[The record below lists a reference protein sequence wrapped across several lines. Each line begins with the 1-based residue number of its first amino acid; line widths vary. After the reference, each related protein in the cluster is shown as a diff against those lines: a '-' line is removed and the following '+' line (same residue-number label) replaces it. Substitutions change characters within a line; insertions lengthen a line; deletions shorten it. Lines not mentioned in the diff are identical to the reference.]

1 MSEPPPHERFAPVAK
16 VSIRTLA
23 AVALVACAA
32 LVLAATASADRAQ
45 EDALAARYA
54 PVVRVV
60 SHTPCTTGK
69 PYLPIDV
76 NLLFGKPTVAL
87 RGPWTDGNLVKI
99 GPTAKDLS
107 DELWE
112 YHLDFPGNPLEPGC
126 TYADWERRLVGPRAP
141 AMYAHVATDP
151 ERPGKLALQYWFFY
165 VFNQWNNLHE
175 GDWEMLQLNFDAS
188 TAAEALQRSPLE
200 VGFSQHEGA
209 ERAAWTDAKLERVDG
224 THPVVHPAAG
234 SHANFFGESLYLGSA
249 ADEGVGC
256 DDTRAPTFDIRP
268 VIHTIPTDPA
278 AARAEYPW
286 IAYQGHWGELQPA
299 FYNGPTGPNLK
310 EQWTAPIRWSEIW
323 RDRTYTVPGGA
334 AYGRDATDFFC
345 KAVGRGSS
353 ALVRFVNKPIEFG
366 LVLLGILTLL
376 IVLIVRATWT
386 PTAPLRVAHRRAWGQ
401 ILTASGRMYVSRI
414 RLFVGIG
421 LVVIPISVLITLLQ
435 ALVLRATSIFG
446 VQTGGESSGLLALLV
461 LAIGTALTLLGLG
474 LVQAACTRAL
484 VEIDQGRTVS
494 PLGAYRLVYDSV
506 APLCAALLLASVIV
520 SLLASSVLLIPFAVW
535 LAGRWSLIAPAV
547 EVEELSWTV
556 AIRRSGRLVRRRWLK
571 VASLIVAGGALVIVG
586 GPLIGA
592 LLILATNAP
601 FWLVNVIAGVIY
613 AVTMPLVGL
622 TTAYVYFDART
633 RGELDAESRV
643 VALPAEI
650 DLYA

>member
-1 MSEPPPHERFAPVAK
+1 
-16 VSIRTLA
+16 
-23 AVALVACAA
+23 VALLACGA
-32 LVLAATASADRAQ
+32 LVLAPAASADRAQ

-54 PVVRVV
+54 PVVRIV
-60 SHTPCTTGK
+60 SHTSCAPDK
-69 PYLPIDV
+69 PFLPIDV
-76 NLLFGKPTVAL
+76 NLLFANPTVAL
-87 RGPWTDGNLVKI
+87 RGPWGGGDLVKI
-99 GPTAKDLS
+99 APTAKDLS
-107 DELWE
+107 SELFQ
-112 YHLDFPGNPLEPGC
+112 YHLDYPGNALEPGC
-126 TYADWERRLVGPRAP
+126 TYAEWQRRLVGSRAP

-165 VFNQWNNLHE
+165 VYNQWNNLHE

-188 TAAEALQRSPLE
+188 TAAEALQRSPYE

-209 ERAAWTDAKLERVDG
+209 ERADWTDPKLERVDG

-234 SHANFFGESLYLGSA
+234 SHANFFGESLYLGSS

-268 VIHTIPTDPA
+268 IVHTIPTDPA
-278 AARAEYPW
+278 AASAAYPW

-310 EQWTAPIRWSEIW
+310 DQWTAPIRWSELW
-323 RDRTYTVPGGA
+323 RDHTYTVPGGTA
-334 AYGRDATDFFC
+334 FGRDATDFFC
-345 KAVGRGSS
+345 TAVGRGSS
-353 ALVRFVNKPIEFG
+353 ALVRAVAKPLEVG
-366 LVLLGILTLL
+366 LVLLGILLL
-376 IVLIVRATWT
+376 LVFLIVRATWT

-421 LVVIPISVLITLLQ
+421 LVVIPISLLITLLQ
-435 ALVLRATSIFG
+435 AVVLRATSIFG
-446 VQTGGESSGLLALLV
+446 VQTGGEGNGLLALFV

-484 VEIDQGRTVS
+484 VEIDQGRSIS

-506 APLCAALLLASVIV
+506 APLCGALVVASVVV
-520 SLLASSVLLIPFAVW
+520 SLLASSIFLIPLAVW
-535 LAGRWSLIAPAV
+535 LEGRWALIAPAV
-547 EVEELSWTV
+547 EIEELSATV
-556 AIRRSGRLVRRRWLK
+556 AIRRSGRLVRGRWLK
-571 VASLIVAGGALVIVG
+571 VASLIVAVGAIVIVG

-592 LLILATNAP
+592 VLILATNAP
-601 FWLVNVIAGVIY
+601 FWIVNVIAGLIY
-613 AVTMPLVGL
+613 AVTMPFVGL

-633 RGELDAESRV
+633 RGELEAESRV

>member
-1 MSEPPPHERFAPVAK
+1 VTR
-16 VSIRTLA
+16 LA
-23 AVALVACAA
+23 AVALLALGA
-32 LVLAATASADRAQ
+32 LVLAPAAWADRAQ

-54 PVVRVV
+54 PVVRIV
-60 SHTPCTTGK
+60 SHTPCATGK

-87 RGPWTDGNLVKI
+87 RGPWGGGDLVKI
-99 GPTAKDLS
+99 GPTAQDLS
-107 DELWE
+107 DELFE
-112 YHLDFPGNPLEPGC
+112 YHLDYPGNALEPGC
-126 TYADWERRLVGPRAP
+126 VYAEWERRLVGSREP

-165 VFNQWNNLHE
+165 IFNQWNNLHE
-175 GDWEMLQLNFDAS
+175 GDWEMIQLNFDAS
-188 TAAEALQRSPLE
+188 TAAEALQRSPVE

-268 VIHTIPTDPA
+268 IVHTIPTDPA
-278 AARAEYPW
+278 AARAAYPW

-299 FYNGPTGPNLK
+299 FFNGPTGPNLK

-323 RDRTYTVPGGA
+323 RDRTYTVPGGT

-345 KAVGRGSS
+345 KAVGRGST
-353 ALVRFVNKPIEFG
+353 ALVRLVDKPLEFG
-366 LVLLGILTLL
+366 LVLVGILLL
-376 IVLIVRATWT
+376 LVILIVRAKWT

-401 ILTASGRMYVSRI
+401 ILTASGRMYVGRI

-435 ALVLRATSIFG
+435 ALVLGATSILG
-446 VQTGGESSGLLALLV
+446 VQTGGEGSGLLALLV

-484 VEIDQGRTVS
+484 VEIDQGRTIS

-520 SLLASSVLLIPFAVW
+520 SLLASSIVLIPFAVW

-547 EVEELSWTV
+547 EVEELPWTV

-613 AVTMPLVGL
+613 AVTMPFVGL

-650 DLYA
+650 ELYPAR